1 MKKYRFTYTK
11 EFNHEKERQRILT
24 AFSGAQQ
31 ARQLEILDLF
41 LAGDFAKTLEKYNEL
56 PVDDHYHC
64 GWSEKSYVSIF
75 ISDVLDSL
83 CYGEVE
89 EIEEIK

>member
-11 EFNHEKERQRILT
+11 EFDHKKERQRILT

-41 LAGDFAKTLEKYNEL
+41 LAGDFAKTLEKYNNL
-56 PVDDHYHC
+56 PMEDE
-64 GWSEKSYVSIF
+64 GWSEKEYVGLF
-75 ISDVLDSL
+75 ILDVLDSL

-89 EIEEIK
+89 KIEEIK

>member
-41 LAGDFAKTLEKYNEL
+41 LAGDFAKTLEKYNDL
-56 PVDDHYHC
+56 PMDDDDC
-64 GWSEKSYVSIF
+64 FSEKEDVSIF

-89 EIEEIK
+89 KIEEIK

>member
-11 EFNHEKERQRILT
+11 KFDHEKERQRILT

-41 LAGDFAKTLEKYNEL
+41 LAGEYGKVLTKYNSLSRQKDRHEQ
-56 PVDDHYHC
+56 
-64 GWSEKSYVSIF
+64 EYVGLF
-75 ISDVLDSL
+75 ILYCLDSL

-89 EIEEIK
+89 KIEEIK

>member
-1 MKKYRFTYTK
+1 MKKYRFAYTK
-11 EFNHEKERQRILT
+11 EFGHEKERQRIIT

-56 PVDDHYHC
+56 PFDEGAAC
-64 GWSEKSYVSIF
+64 SEKEYIGLF
-75 ISDVLDSL
+75 ILTALDSL

-89 EIEEIK
+89 KIEEIK

>member
-11 EFNHEKERQRILT
+11 EFDHEKERQRILT
-24 AFSGAQQ
+24 VFSGAQQ

-41 LAGDFAKTLEKYNEL
+41 LAGDFAKALEKLNEL
-56 PVDDHYHC
+56 PFDMDAAC
-64 GWSEKSYVSIF
+64 PEIDYVGVF
-75 ISDVLDSL
+75 IYNCLQDLYV
-83 CYGEVE
+83 GEI